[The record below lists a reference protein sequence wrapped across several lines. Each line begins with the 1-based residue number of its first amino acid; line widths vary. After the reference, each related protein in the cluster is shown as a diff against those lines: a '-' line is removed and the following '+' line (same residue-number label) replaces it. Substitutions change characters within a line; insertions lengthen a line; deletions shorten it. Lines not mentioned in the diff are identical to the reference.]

1 MIGSV
6 EKRGENSWRLVV
18 SFGMKDGKQVKHNRT
33 VHCKSEAEA
42 RKLLPEFYTEVERGL
57 VIDGKK
63 MTFKDFVERWLK
75 DYAEVNLAPKTLYRY
90 QQMLDS
96 RILPAM
102 GHLRMDKIRPTH
114 IIEFEKNLRE
124 NGIRL
129 DGKPGGLSDRT
140 VLHHYRLISAI
151 LQDAVQW
158 QVIKDNPAARTK
170 PPKVKKTRVSAYDE
184 VQSAQL
190 LKALE
195 TEPLKHKLLV
205 YLALATG
212 LRRGELMGLEWKDI
226 NFAQSTLEVRQ
237 CSQYLPGKGSFTK
250 DPKNELSQRVIA
262 IPHSVMAMLKQFK
275 KQQAEERLKVGDLWQ
290 GSDRIFTTW
299 DGQPAH
305 PEWPSQWFSK
315 FIKKHGLPHL
325 TFHGLRH
332 TSATMLI
339 GQGVNMKE
347 VSSRLGHSNISTTMD
362 IYADSLKSADKD
374 AAEKMDLFLNSI
386 KQPAN

>member
-1 MIGSV
+1 
-6 EKRGENSWRLVV
+6 
-18 SFGMKDGKQVKHNRT
+18 
-33 VHCKSEAEA
+33 
-42 RKLLPEFYTEVERGL
+42 
-57 VIDGKK
+57 
-63 MTFKDFVERWLK
+63 
-75 DYAEVNLAPKTLYRY
+75 
-90 QQMLDS
+90 
-96 RILPAM
+96 
-102 GHLRMDKIRPTH
+102 
-114 IIEFEKNLRE
+114 
-124 NGIRL
+124 
-129 DGKPGGLSDRT
+129 
-140 VLHHYRLISAI
+140 
-151 LQDAVQW
+151 
-158 QVIKDNPAARTK
+158 
-170 PPKVKKTRVSAYDE
+170 
-184 VQSAQL
+184 L